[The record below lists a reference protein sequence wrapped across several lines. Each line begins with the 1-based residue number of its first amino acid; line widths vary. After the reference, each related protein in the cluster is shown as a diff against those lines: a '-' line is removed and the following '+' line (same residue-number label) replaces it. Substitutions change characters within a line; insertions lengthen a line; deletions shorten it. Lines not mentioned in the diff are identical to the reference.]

1 MIKSF
6 RDHGAHVEHMPS
18 PQPSRAWRRAAW
30 LGLFL
35 AVILPG
41 ARAASALDPVAVA
54 SFVADMQSRHGFEP
68 TALNALFARAERLDS
83 VLAAISKPAEYK
95 PWYAYRPIFLTRQRI
110 DQGVAFW
117 NEQAP
122 ILAAAER
129 KSGVPAAII
138 VAIIGVETA
147 YGRNTGSYRVLD
159 ALATLAF
166 HYPKRAPFFRS
177 ELENFLLLT
186 RDEHVDPLTPTG
198 SYAGAMGIPQFMPS
212 SFRNFAVDFDTDGHR
227 DIWRNPRDAIGSV
240 GNYLVAHGWQ
250 AGEPIAVP
258 AAQSNANAREV
269 ADAVE
274 LEYTIAQYA
283 MRGVRPLEQIGAQ
296 YAEVPAVL
304 LGYESSATATEYWL
318 GLRNFYAIT
327 RYNRS
332 PKYALAV
339 FQLADAIARAR
350 GDKP

>member
-1 MIKSF
+1 MS
-6 RDHGAHVEHMPS
+6 S
-18 PQPSRAWRRAAW
+18 PQPSRARHRAAC
-30 LGLFL
+30 LGLLL
-35 AVILPG
+35 AVMWSG
-41 ARAASALDPVAVA
+41 ASAGAALDPAAVSA
-54 SFVADMQSRHGFEP
+54 FVADMHGRHGFDAG
-68 TALNALFARAERLDS
+68 ALNALFTRAQRLDS

-95 PWYAYRPIFLTRQRI
+95 PWHAYRPIFLTRQRI

-122 ILAAAER
+122 ILAAAEK
-129 KSGVPAAII
+129 KSGVPVEII

-186 RDEHVDPLTPTG
+186 REEKVDPLAPTG
-198 SYAGAMGIPQFMPS
+198 SYAGAMGMPQFMPS
-212 SFRNFAVDFDTDGHR
+212 SFRNYAVDFDADGHR

-240 GNYLVAHGWQ
+240 GNYLAEHGWR
-250 AGEPIAVP
+250 AGEPIVVP
-258 AAQSNANAREV
+258 ASQSDANARE
-269 ADAVE
+269 ASDSVE
-274 LEYTIAQYA
+274 LKYTVAQYA
-283 MRGVRPLEQIGAQ
+283 MRGVRPLDPIGSQ
-296 YAEVPAVL
+296 YAEVPAVM
-304 LGYESSATATEYWL
+304 LGYESSETAMEYWL
-318 GLRNFYAIT
+318 ALRNFYAIT

-339 FQLADAIARAR
+339 FQLADAIAQAR
-350 GDKP
+350 SRTP

>member
-1 MIKSF
+1 MS
-6 RDHGAHVEHMPS
+6 S
-18 PQPSRAWRRAAW
+18 TQLSRPRRRAAW

-41 ARAASALDPVAVA
+41 AHAGGSLDAAAVEA
-54 SFVADMQSRHGFEP
+54 FIADMQKRHDFDAP
-68 TALNALFARAERLDS
+68 ALNALFARAQRLDS

-95 PWYAYRPIFLTRQRI
+95 PWHAYRPIFLTRQRI

-122 ILAAAER
+122 ILAMAEE
-129 KSGVPAAII
+129 KSGVPAEII

-166 HYPKRAPFFRS
+166 HFPKRAPFFRS

-186 RDEHVDPLTPTG
+186 RDEGIDPLGPTG

-212 SFRNFAVDFDTDGHR
+212 SFRHYAVDFDTDGHR

-240 GNYLVAHGWQ
+240 GNYLKEHGWR

-258 AAQSNANAREV
+258 VAQSPANAREV
-269 ADAVE
+269 SDSVD
-274 LEYTIAQYA
+274 LKYTVAQYA
-283 MRGVRPLEQIGAQ
+283 MRQVRPLDQIGAQ
-296 YAEVPAVL
+296 FAEVPAVL
-304 LGYESSATATEYWL
+304 LGYESSPTANEYWL

-339 FQLADAIARAR
+339 YQLAEAIARAR
-350 GDKP
+350 GNTP

>member
-1 MIKSF
+1 MS
-6 RDHGAHVEHMPS
+6 S
-18 PQPSRAWRRAAW
+18 PQPSRARPRAAW

-35 AVILPG
+35 AVMLSG
-41 ARAASALDPVAVA
+41 ARAGGTLDPAAVA
-54 SFVADMQSRHGFEP
+54 AFVADMHARHDFDAN
-68 TALNALFARAERLDS
+68 ALDALFARAQRLDS

-95 PWYAYRPIFLTRQRI
+95 PWHAYRPIFLTRQRI

-122 ILAAAER
+122 ILAAAEQ
-129 KSGVPAAII
+129 KTGVPAEII
-138 VAIIGVETA
+138 VAIIGVETS

-186 RDEHVDPLTPTG
+186 REESVDPLAPTG
-198 SYAGAMGIPQFMPS
+198 SYAGAMGLPQFMPS
-212 SFRNFAVDFDTDGHR
+212 SFRHYAVDFDADGHR

-240 GNYLVAHGWQ
+240 GNYLAEHGWR
-250 AGEPIAVP
+250 AGEPIVVP
-258 AAQSNANAREV
+258 AAQSDANAREV
-269 ADAVE
+269 GDTID
-274 LEYTIAQYA
+274 LKYTIAQYA
-283 MRGVRPLEQIGAQ
+283 MRGVRPLDQIGGQ

-350 GDKP
+350 GRTP

>member
-1 MIKSF
+1 MS
-6 RDHGAHVEHMPS
+6 S
-18 PQPSRAWRRAAW
+18 PKPSRVRPRAAW

-35 AVILPG
+35 AVLLSG
-41 ARAASALDPVAVA
+41 AHAGGTLDPAAVTG
-54 SFVADMQSRHGFEP
+54 FVADMRNRHGFEAA
-68 TALNALFARAERLDS
+68 ALDGLFARAQRLDS

-95 PWYAYRPIFLTRQRI
+95 PWHAYRPIFLTRQRI
-110 DQGVAFW
+110 DQGLAFW
-117 NEQAP
+117 REQAP
-122 ILAAAER
+122 SLAAAER
-129 KSGVPAAII
+129 QTGVPAEII
-138 VAIIGVETA
+138 VAIIGVETS

-186 RDEHVDPLTPTG
+186 REEGIDPLQPTG
-198 SYAGAMGIPQFMPS
+198 SYAGAMGLPQFMPS
-212 SFRNFAVDFDTDGHR
+212 SFRHYAVDFDADGHR

-240 GNYLVAHGWQ
+240 GNYLKAHGWR
-250 AGEPIAVP
+250 AGEPIAAP
-258 AAQSNANAREV
+258 AAQSEANAREV
-269 ADAVE
+269 SDTID
-274 LEYTIAQYA
+274 LKYTLAQYA
-283 MRGVRPLEQIGAQ
+283 MRGVRPLEQVGAR

-350 GDKP
+350 EKAP

>member
-1 MIKSF
+1 MS
-6 RDHGAHVEHMPS
+6 S
-18 PQPSRAWRRAAW
+18 PQPSRPRRRAAW
-30 LGLFL
+30 LSLFL
-35 AVILPG
+35 AVMLSG
-41 ARAASALDPVAVA
+41 ARADGSLDPAAVA
-54 SFVADMQSRHGFEP
+54 GFVADMHARHGFDAS
-68 TALNALFARAERLDS
+68 TLNTLFARAQRLDG

-95 PWYAYRPIFLTRQRI
+95 PWHAYRPIFLTRSRI

-122 ILAAAER
+122 ILAAAEQ
-129 KSGVPAAII
+129 KTGVPAEII

-177 ELENFLLLT
+177 ELENFLLLA
-186 RDEHVDPLTPTG
+186 REEHVDPMTPTG
-198 SYAGAMGIPQFMPS
+198 SYAGAMGLPQFMPS
-212 SFRNFAVDFDTDGHR
+212 SFRRYAVDFDADGHR

-240 GNYLVAHGWQ
+240 GNYLEAHGWR

-258 AAQSNANAREV
+258 AAQSDANAREV
-269 ADAVE
+269 RDAVD
-274 LEYTIAQYA
+274 LKYTIAQYA

-350 GDKP
+350 GRTP

>member
-1 MIKSF
+1 MT
-6 RDHGAHVEHMPS
+6 S
-18 PQPSRAWRRAAW
+18 PQPSRTRRRAAW
-30 LGLFL
+30 LGLLL
-35 AVILPG
+35 AVMGSG
-41 ARAASALDPVAVA
+41 ARAGAALDSAAVA
-54 SFVADMQSRHGFEP
+54 AFVADMHGRHGFEVN
-68 TALNALFARAERLDS
+68 ALNALFTRAQRLDS

-95 PWYAYRPIFLTRQRI
+95 PWHAYRPIFLTRQRI

-122 ILAAAER
+122 ILAAAEK
-129 KSGVPAAII
+129 KSGVPAEII

-186 RDEHVDPLTPTG
+186 REEEVDPLAPTG
-198 SYAGAMGIPQFMPS
+198 SYAGAMGMPQFMPS
-212 SFRNFAVDFDTDGHR
+212 SFRNYAVDFDADGHR

-240 GNYLVAHGWQ
+240 GNYLAAHGWR
-250 AGEPIAVP
+250 AGEPIVVP
-258 AAQSNANAREV
+258 VAQSDASAREV
-269 ADAVE
+269 SDTVD
-274 LEYTIAQYA
+274 LKYTIAQYA
-283 MRGVRPLEQIGAQ
+283 MRGVRPLDPVGAQ

-339 FQLADAIARAR
+339 YQLADAIASAR
-350 GDKP
+350 RRTP